1 MNAMEYKKFCSISK
15 AAGTGLLCACLLAG
29 CTKTAPSELPDGEK
43 ETVVFGLAGLPEFAV
58 STKATAPAT
67 SVSSFK
73 AAATTGTAGSETAAD
88 WNNVVFTTDGAAA
101 PTYMA
106 SPAKYWPLSNPCY
119 NFYAV
124 AASEGSAQALATEAP
139 DMSFTAEGAVISLP
153 AGYDKDVVC
162 AYFPYAENTY
172 LQKNQLAFN
181 HIFARIAGV
190 SVKADDDCAISEVSV
205 SIVDAKTGGEYNLR
219 TGWSNPVPAS
229 GDIEIYQRTAAIAS
243 GESDATGSIFDDA
256 DGSLYLVPGSYQ
268 LKATWTATIDDYT
281 QTYTAMSSKTALDFV
296 GGKVNII
303 ACKLTGDAEE
313 IVFSVN
319 VRDWTGNDLGN
330 KVFPTENVV
339 YATLSELKM
348 AVGFDVDC
356 SDYLGWY
363 VLEDGTIC
371 TDDEAAPAGTIGR
384 ITYMSTSDVEV
395 AVPGSRIL
403 VLATENVGG
412 NTKYSWK
419 TSYDGGPESN
429 RYSSFGPGGSP
440 PIPYPMDGLD
450 FCREDYITTTYP
462 AAYYAYHWDKQR
474 PYGATEWF
482 LPSYGQMDAMADAAG
497 LPFTQYW
504 TSSERLDT
512 HQSAW
517 YYNPYAGNIHN
528 FQEMWKDDGVYF
540 VRACFAY

>member
-1 MNAMEYKKFCSISK
+1 MVYKKFCSISK
-15 AAGTGLLCACLLAG
+15 AAGTVLLCSAMLAG
-29 CTKTAPSELPDGEK
+29 CTKTASPELPDGEK

-58 STKATAPAT
+58 STKATVPAT

-139 DMSFTAEGAVISLP
+139 DMSFTAEGAVIGLP

-229 GDIEIYQRTAAIAS
+229 GNVEIYKRAAAIAS
-243 GESDATGSIFDDA
+243 GESDAAGSIFNDS

-296 GGKVNII
+296 GGKVNTI

-330 KVFPTENVV
+330 KVFPTEDEDNTFT
-339 YATLSELKM
+339 TLSMLKDAFDFGIDCSGYIGKVIGADGGLYSTVAEATEAGTTASAM
-348 AVGFDVDC
+348 IAYVGSVSTIDGYAHGLAIALTDVANTSGDEGTGAMNWSDAITAGSAYSRQRPSSVSNWSLISRNQYQLMVDC
-356 SDYLGWY
+356 SGGGDRYVFHNTIVACGGTNIGSTWTCTERGGDTAWIIRPGW
-363 VLEDGTIC
+363 VELFDWTFK
-371 TDDEAAPAGTIGR
+371 DR
-384 ITYMSTSDVEV
+384 TY
-395 AVPGSRIL
+395 
-403 VLATENVGG
+403 
-412 NTKYSWK
+412 
-419 TSYDGGPESN
+419 
-429 RYSSFGPGGSP
+429 
-440 PIPYPMDGLD
+440 
-450 FCREDYITTTYP
+450 
-462 AAYYAYHWDKQR
+462 
-474 PYGATEWF
+474 
-482 LPSYGQMDAMADAAG
+482 
-497 LPFTQYW
+497 
-504 TSSERLDT
+504 
-512 HQSAW
+512 SARS
-517 YYNPYAGNIHN
+517 
-528 FQEMWKDDGVYF
+528 V
-540 VRACFAY
+540 FAF